1 MPIHR
6 HINHNDMRIR
16 NLALILNH
24 LHQNGPLSRSELTS
38 QLGINKASI
47 STTVRELINRGI
59 VIEIGQKISNQEV
72 GHPSIDLMINPDA
85 GRIIGINIES
95 NGIRAVVTDVAP
107 NILWRKEI
115 TMKEGYLLDELFAT
129 TREIIKEACSVARGY
144 GLPVLGLGLGIP
156 GMVDIEN
163 NKLLAAFELNW
174 QDFNLNSLMEGIE
187 DIPFYVGNEAHMSA
201 MGESYFGASK
211 KSDTTL
217 YLHWGIEIS
226 GGIIINEDVIPGSLG
241 LAGEV
246 GHFLINPDGEKC
258 SCGNRGCWNS
268 YVNLSSICKRILK
281 LETEADGQVDRY
293 CKKNLTVSKLIKRA
307 YAGDPIVLQA
317 LDETAQWLGIGIA
330 NYINILNPEFVI
342 IGGPLS
348 VLFQQISPVLF
359 SIIDE
364 RTLPWQ
370 RDVCQIKPSIYQD
383 DACLIGAIATVIW
396 NILNNPQ
403 EKNSKKFF

>member
-24 LHQNGPLSRSELTS
+24 MHQNGPISRSELAT

-59 VIEIGQKISNQEV
+59 VIELGQKSGNQEV
-72 GHPSIDLMINPDA
+72 GHPSIDIMINPDA
-85 GRIIGINIES
+85 GRIVGINIES
-95 NGIRAVVTDVAP
+95 NGVRAVVSDVAP

-115 TMKEGYLLDELFAT
+115 TMKDGYQLDDLFST
-129 TREIIKEACSVARGY
+129 TKEIVNEACSVARGY

-163 NKLLAAFELNW
+163 NRLLAAFELNW
-174 QDFNLNSLMEGIE
+174 KDYDLNALMEDNQ

-226 GGIIINEDVIPGSLG
+226 GGIIINEDIIPGSLG

-246 GHFLINPDGEKC
+246 GHFLINPEGDIC
-258 SCGNRGCWNS
+258 SCGNKGCWNT
-268 YVNLSSICKRILK
+268 YVNFASICKRIEK
-281 LETEADGQVDRY
+281 LENERGDCNRNTG
-293 CKKNLTVSKLIKRA
+293 KKHFTFSKLIKRT
-307 YAGDPIVLQA
+307 YAGDEIVLKA
-317 LDETAQWLGIGIA
+317 LNETTEWLGIGIA
-330 NYINILNPEFVI
+330 NYINILNPESVI

-348 VLFQQISPVLF
+348 VLYPQLIPVLQKVV
-359 SIIDE
+359 E
-364 RTLPWQ
+364 QRALPWQ
-370 RDVCQIKPSIYQD
+370 QEACQIKQSIYQD
-383 DACLIGAIATVIW
+383 DSCLIGAIATVIW
-396 NILNNPQ
+396 NILNNP
-403 EKNSKKFF
+403 